1 MKAEINFYNEKVEI
15 TLPSTFTALKSIIAA
30 KYMMEESDVNEF
42 IYNVNV
48 PNITNIQS
56 QYEQLLKSKISG
68 KIEIT
73 VQVCETSK
81 LYQDELN
88 KIINEEKKNE
98 QMKEQS
104 QVNQSQ
110 SKIAVHSSYIC
121 DGCGMN
127 PIKGIRYKCTVC
139 KDFDY
144 CEGCEVTLSSKH
156 GHPFLKIRKPEFAP
170 VKVEC
175 KLTK

>member
-15 TLPSTFTALKSIIAA
+15 TLPQTFSALKSIIAS
-30 KYMMEESDVNEF
+30 KYMMKESDVNEF
-42 IYNVNV
+42 IYKVNI
-48 PNITNIQS
+48 PNITDIQL

-68 KIEIT
+68 KVEIT
-73 VQVCETSK
+73 IQVCETSK
-81 LYQDELN
+81 LYQEELN
-88 KIINEEKKNE
+88 KVRNEEKKNE
-98 QMKEQS
+98 EMKEQS
-104 QVNQSQ
+104 NINQSQ
-110 SKIAVHSSYIC
+110 SKISVHACIC

-144 CEGCEVTLSSKH
+144 CEGCEVTLANKH

-175 KLTK
+175 QIKK

>member
-15 TLPSTFTALKSIIAA
+15 TLPQTFSALKSIIAS
-30 KYMMEESDVNEF
+30 KYMMKESDVNEF
-42 IYNVNV
+42 IYKVNI
-48 PNITNIQS
+48 PNITDIQR

-68 KIEIT
+68 KVEIT
-73 VQVCETSK
+73 IQVCETSK
-81 LYQDELN
+81 LYQEELN
-88 KIINEEKKNE
+88 KVINEEKKNDE
-98 QMKEQS
+98 MKEQS
-104 QVNQSQ
+104 NINQSQ
-110 SKIAVHSSYIC
+110 SKVSVHACIC

>member
-15 TLPSTFTALKSIIAA
+15 TLPQTFSALKSIIAS
-30 KYMMEESDVNEF
+30 KYMMKESDVNEF
-42 IYNVNV
+42 IYKVNI
-48 PNITNIQS
+48 PNITDIQR

-68 KIEIT
+68 KVEIT
-73 VQVCETSK
+73 IQVCETSK
-81 LYQDELN
+81 LYQEELN
-88 KIINEEKKNE
+88 KVRNEEKKNE
-98 QMKEQS
+98 EMKEQS
-104 QVNQSQ
+104 NVNQSQ
-110 SKIAVHSSYIC
+110 SKLSVHACIC

-144 CEGCEVTLSSKH
+144 CEGCEVTLANKH

-175 KLTK
+175 KINK

>member
-15 TLPSTFTALKSIIAA
+15 TLPQTFSALKSIIAS
-30 KYMMEESDVNEF
+30 KYMMKESDVNEF
-42 IYNVNV
+42 IYKVNV
-48 PNITNIQS
+48 PYITDIQY
-56 QYEQLLKSKISG
+56 QYEQLLKSKFSG
-68 KIEIT
+68 KVEIT
-73 VQVCETSK
+73 IQVCETSK

-88 KIINEEKKNE
+88 KVIHEEKKNE
-98 QMKEQS
+98 EMKEQS
-104 QVNQSQ
+104 NINQSQ
-110 SKIAVHSSYIC
+110 SKISVHACIC

-144 CEGCEVTLSSKH
+144 CEGCEVTLANKH

-175 KLTK
+175 QIKK